1 MKNSFVQKIKND
13 IYLSN
18 DDIRILKKYDI
29 DYEQFLSMKEL
40 LFQLENILNNNEDLE
55 DLEAL
60 SLKLAEYNYHF
71 KTKK

>member
-1 MKNSFVQKIKND
+1 MKN
-13 IYLSN
+13 SN